1 MDPVTRES
9 APTRGTHKDEDIC
22 LCAYPTACVLLCAVE
37 LCSLHLQEGWNPD
50 HIVANALFADGAGAV
65 VAVGSEVASELVS
78 GASSKTGGLQL
89 DASSSTV
96 LAGTE
101 DLMGW
106 TIEDHG
112 FSMVLSPQVPSR
124 IATHLRPWLD
134 HWLAG
139 QDLALL
145 EVETWA
151 VHPGGPRILRAVLES
166 AGLQPAQIDL
176 STEVLS
182 QFGNMSSATIL
193 FILERLRTR
202 AASGPC
208 LALGFGPGL
217 TVEAALLMRQ
227 G

>member
-1 MDPVTRES
+1 MGVARTHVGFMGCHGAFNGLRVARAFVEADPR
-9 APTRGTHKDEDIC
+9 
-22 LCAYPTACVLLCAVE
+22 ACVLLCAVE

-65 VAVGSEVASELVS
+65 VAVGSEVGS
-78 GASSKTGGLQL
+78 GGLQL
-89 DASSSTV
+89 VASASTV
-96 LAGTE
+96 LPGTE
-101 DLMGW
+101 ELMGW

-112 FSMVLSPQVPSR
+112 FSMVLSSQVPSR

-134 HWLAG
+134 HWLDC
-139 QDLALL
+139 QDLALP

-176 STEVLS
+176 STEVLA

-193 FILERLRTR
+193 FILERLRSR
-202 AASGPC
+202 AGSGPC

-217 TVEAALLMRQ
+217 TVEAALLTR
-227 G
+227 